1 MYKNLYDNFAHWY
14 HNNMGTVY
22 FYSDPHFNDEEIK
35 YLRSNYIGDMEQVT
49 RINSKV
55 GRCDT
60 IVFLGDIGDVD
71 FIRYI
76 RGYKV
81 LIMGNHDAGAANYK
95 RKQVLIGTAE
105 EYKDKLHQKGYY
117 ESAGYVWYDNELFDE
132 VYEGVLTI
140 APNIILS
147 HEPVGDFPYAI
158 NIHGHTH
165 NSNDKYNMCAE
176 NINYTPVPIKR
187 FIEDGISKKVVN
199 IHRETIDK
207 AAERKRKRK

>member
-1 MYKNLYDNFAHWY
+1 MYKNLYDNFEHWY
-14 HNNMGTVY
+14 HYDTGTVY
-22 FYSDPHFNDEEIK
+22 FYSDPHFNDEEMK
-35 YLRSNYIGDMEQVT
+35 YLRSNYISDMEQVA

-60 IVFLGDIGDVD
+60 IVFLGDIGDVN

-76 RGYKV
+76 KGYKV

-95 RKQVLIGTAE
+95 RKRILVGNAE
-105 EYKDKLHQKGYY
+105 KYKDKLKEKGYY
-117 ESAGYVWYDNELFDE
+117 KSGELIYFDNELFDE

-147 HEPVGDFPYAI
+147 HEPIDNFSYAI

-165 NSNDKYNMCAE
+165 GSMDKYNMCAE
-176 NINYTPVPIKR
+176 NINYTPVPIKY
-187 FIEDGISKKVVN
+187 FIKEGINKKVIN
-199 IHRETIDK
+199 IHHEVIDRALQK
-207 AAERKRKRK
+207 GKVK

>member
-1 MYKNLYDNFAHWY
+1 MYKNLYDNFKHWY
-14 HNNMGTVY
+14 HYDTGTVY
-22 FYSDPHFNDEEIK
+22 FYSDPHFNDEEMK
-35 YLRSNYIGDMEQVT
+35 YLRSNYIGDMEQVA

-95 RKQVLIGTAE
+95 RKTVLIGTVE
-105 EYKDKLHQKGYY
+105 EYKDKLRQKGYY
-117 ESAGYVWYDNELFDE
+117 ESVGYVWYDNELFDE

-147 HEPVGDFPYAI
+147 HEPIGDFPYAI

-207 AAERKRKRK
+207 ATERKRKRK